1 MFQITVWSLPPLL
14 AILVGV
20 GTFLQIRGKSRVP
33 GKQPLLA
40 LLTAVIIWAAAQL
53 ISATVT
59 ELSLKLLTW
68 RFAYVGI
75 VLAPV
80 MWFVFAM
87 SYTQRQMRLSR
98 TAING
103 TLIIPFITLCLVMT
117 NGWHHAVWTDARLI
131 HANGYVGMVVEHG
144 PWFYVHALYSYCLL
158 IGATSILAYALSE
171 TTSQNKP
178 IIAVISA
185 PLVVGAANLFYL
197 SSWNPSPW
205 LDLTT
210 LGFAAA
216 ALIMN
221 RCVLHYGLLDSL
233 PVLRERVV
241 EQLRDGVTV
250 VNHQGNIIDI
260 NGSALKLFRTQR
272 DQLQGK
278 NICDFV
284 QTVELK
290 DLLGRPNKMRVG
302 VTIDDKAFDISSSEL
317 DESDPESNVVLVF
330 RDITELRN
338 TENELRDARDK
349 LGHLAHTDSLTG
361 LHNRRFFMRRLNEE
375 TERVRRHGS
384 SLSVLLFDLDHFKR
398 VNDTHGHDAGDRI
411 LQAVASASNDVKRLT
426 DVAARVGGEEFAL
439 LLPETGMDGALRMA
453 KRLRQAV
460 ENIRM
465 QNQRDKGISVTA
477 SIGVANIHQLS
488 SDLDNVLKQADEA
501 LYKAKNLGR
510 NRVCFATH

>member
-1 MFQITVWSLPPLL
+1 
-14 AILVGV
+14 
-20 GTFLQIRGKSRVP
+20 
-33 GKQPLLA
+33 
-40 LLTAVIIWAAAQL
+40 
-53 ISATVT
+53 
-59 ELSLKLLTW
+59 
-68 RFAYVGI
+68 
-75 VLAPV
+75 
-80 MWFVFAM
+80 
-87 SYTQRQMRLSR
+87 
-98 TAING
+98 
-103 TLIIPFITLCLVMT
+103 
-117 NGWHHAVWTDARLI
+117 
-131 HANGYVGMVVEHG
+131 
-144 PWFYVHALYSYCLL
+144 
-158 IGATSILAYALSE
+158 
-171 TTSQNKP
+171 
-178 IIAVISA
+178 
-185 PLVVGAANLFYL
+185 
-197 SSWNPSPW
+197 
-205 LDLTT
+205 
-210 LGFAAA
+210 
-216 ALIMN
+216 
-221 RCVLHYGLLDSL
+221 
-233 PVLRERVV
+233 
-241 EQLRDGVTV
+241 
-250 VNHQGNIIDI
+250 
-260 NGSALKLFRTQR
+260 
-272 DQLQGK
+272 
-278 NICDFV
+278 
-284 QTVELK
+284 
-290 DLLGRPNKMRVG
+290 
-302 VTIDDKAFDISSSEL
+302 
-317 DESDPESNVVLVF
+317 VF